1 MVAPAAGFYSTL
13 VDLVADNE
21 EFADVIRRVLEADA
35 ENGVTVLA
43 RLLSQDSIAVSEP
56 TSASASLL
64 YELPATLRIHRASLL
79 WVVVMLVSSVPHN
92 YTMHFL

>member
-1 MVAPAAGFYSTL
+1 MSNIYCNAAATGFYSTL

-43 RLLSQDSIAVSEP
+43 RLLSQDSITVSEP
-56 TSASASLL
+56 RNGS
-64 YELPATLRIHRASLL
+64 
-79 WVVVMLVSSVPHN
+79 VVVEIARDTSSHTSSLSNVV
-92 YTMHFL
+92 YSY